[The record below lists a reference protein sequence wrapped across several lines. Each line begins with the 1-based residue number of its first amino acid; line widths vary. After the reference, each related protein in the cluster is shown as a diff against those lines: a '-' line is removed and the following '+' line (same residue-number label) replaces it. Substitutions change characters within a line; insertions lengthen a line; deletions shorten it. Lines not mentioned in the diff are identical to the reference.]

1 MLLEDLLGLHVGLV
15 TDHDRL
21 EQSSVGAHRRD
32 RRERQWRNK
41 SRVAECVCSL
51 FIAVCGVVVLDRAR
65 VLAHLLA
72 TDQIGLVDLVV
83 VAESV
88 GNRRSVCGS

>member
-32 RRERQWRNK
+32 GRERQWRNK
-41 SRVAECVCSL
+41 SRVAECMRSL
-51 FIAVCGVVVLDRAR
+51 FVAVCDVVVLDRAR
-65 VLAHLLA
+65 ILAYLLA
-72 TDQIGLVDLVV
+72 TDQIGLIDLVV

-88 GNRRSVCGS
+88 GDRRGICGS